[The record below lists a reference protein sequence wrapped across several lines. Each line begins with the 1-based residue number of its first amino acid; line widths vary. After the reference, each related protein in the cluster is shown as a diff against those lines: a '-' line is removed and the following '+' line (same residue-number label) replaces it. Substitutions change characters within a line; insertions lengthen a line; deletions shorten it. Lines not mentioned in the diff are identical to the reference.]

1 MRGGSRRNMVELFL
15 VINDNVRKT
24 VIFVV
29 ARNVDDFVLDFDF
42 GVVVVVEQDWI
53 ERDVF
58 DVLELETDDRDAVV

>member
-1 MRGGSRRNMVELFL
+1 MRGGSRRNMELFL

-42 GVVVVVEQDWI
+42 DVVVIVEQDWI

-58 DVLELETDDRDAVV
+58 DVLELETDDRDAIV

>member
-1 MRGGSRRNMVELFL
+1 MVEVFL

-42 GVVVVVEQDWI
+42 DVVVVVVEQDWI

-58 DVLELETDDRDAVV
+58 DVFELETDDRDAVV

>member
-1 MRGGSRRNMVELFL
+1 MRGGSRRNMELFL

-24 VIFVV
+24 VVFVV

>member
-1 MRGGSRRNMVELFL
+1 MVELFL

-24 VIFVV
+24 VVFVV

-42 GVVVVVEQDWI
+42 DVVVVVVEQDWI

-58 DVLELETDDRDAVV
+58 DVFELETDDRDAVV

>member
-1 MRGGSRRNMVELFL
+1 MRGGSRRNMELFL

>member
-1 MRGGSRRNMVELFL
+1 MELFL

-42 GVVVVVEQDWI
+42 DVVVVVVEQDWI